1 MHKLNSIQRIHYLQ
15 TFKNVLECK
24 EEVSM
29 ENLVYALIA
38 VMVVDAGLLVFF
50 VVRTILKSKAEKDA
64 DRGNK
69 NKKGASTLK
78 NTAKNSANETTKS
91 AKKTEKLA
99 HKSPEK
105 DEKPKKVEKP
115 KKAKQKLTKRSSYGK
130 IKVNEQALKKI
141 LASYDEKENAKK
153 ADVAENS
160 ASEKDESTQNLQ
172 PSTEENLDAVFEDFK
187 VEEPATKVEP
197 KFSSP
202 FRRANGRRTFIPKPP
217 KEEDDYDD
225 FGDDDDFEDDIEK
238 AYQDFLTRKKQEYL
252 KKYESNFDDEIND
265 NIGEI
270 NDENDDE
277 LDFDEEEFSNSPFG
291 KQPKFN
297 ELQDNKKPKGASQ
310 AYTIED
316 FKDDYFNKKE
326 DISLILSKLSEVD
339 KNKILS
345 ILLSKESIDESDF
358 D

>member
-1 MHKLNSIQRIHYLQ
+1 
-15 TFKNVLECK
+15 
-24 EEVSM
+24 M

-50 VVRTILKSKAEKDA
+50 VVRTILKSKAEKEK
-64 DRGNK
+64 DRVHK
-69 NKKGASTLK
+69 NKKGAHFENTAKNSANETLK
-78 NTAKNSANETTKS
+78 EVGSSDFDKNSANETTKS
-91 AKKTEKLA
+91 AQKTAKIAGKSLKKEEKTEKV
-99 HKSPEK
+99 EK
-105 DEKPKKVEKP
+105 TKKV
-115 KKAKQKLTKRSSYGK
+115 KQKLTKRSSFGK
-130 IKVNEQALKKI
+130 IKVNEEALKKI

-187 VEEPATKVEP
+187 VEEPATIA

-202 FRRANGRRTFIPKPP
+202 FRRASGHRAFTPKPP

-252 KKYESNFDDEIND
+252 KKYESNFDDETDDEIND
-265 NIGEI
+265 RIGEI
-270 NDENDDE
+270 NDEEINDEADDE
-277 LDFDEEEFSNSPFG
+277 LGFDEEEFSNSPFG

-310 AYTIED
+310 TYTIED

>member
-1 MHKLNSIQRIHYLQ
+1 
-15 TFKNVLECK
+15 
-24 EEVSM
+24 M

-50 VVRTILKSKAEKDA
+50 VVRTILKSKAEKEK
-64 DRGNK
+64 DRVYKNK
-69 NKKGASTLK
+69 NGTHFETAKNSANETLK
-78 NTAKNSANETTKS
+78 EEGSSDFDKNSANETTKS
-91 AKKTEKLA
+91 AQKTAKIAGKSPKKEEKTEKV
-99 HKSPEK
+99 EK
-105 DEKPKKVEKP
+105 TKKV
-115 KKAKQKLTKRSSYGK
+115 KQKLTKHSSFGK
-130 IKVNEQALKKI
+130 IKVNEEALKKI
-141 LASYDEKENAKK
+141 LAGYDEKENAKK

-252 KKYESNFDDEIND
+252 KKYESNFDDETDDKMND

-270 NDENDDE
+270 NDETDDE

>member
-1 MHKLNSIQRIHYLQ
+1 
-15 TFKNVLECK
+15 
-24 EEVSM
+24 M

-50 VVRTILKSKAEKDA
+50 VVRTILKSKAEKEK
-64 DRGNK
+64 DRVHKNK
-69 NKKGASTLK
+69 NGAHFK
-78 NTAKNSANETTKS
+78 NTAKNSANETLKEEGSSDFDKNSANETAKS
-91 AKKTEKLA
+91 AQKTPKLADKSPKKEEKTEK
-99 HKSPEK
+99 
-105 DEKPKKVEKP
+105 VEKT
-115 KKAKQKLTKRSSYGK
+115 KKAKQKLTKRSSFGK
-130 IKVNEQALKKI
+130 IKVNEEALKKI
-141 LASYDEKENAKK
+141 LAGYDEKENAKK
-153 ADVAENS
+153 ADVAEDG
-160 ASEKDESTQNLQ
+160 ASEKDETTQNLQ

-187 VEEPATKVEP
+187 VEEPATKE

-202 FRRANGRRTFIPKPP
+202 FRRASGHRAFAPKPP

-252 KKYESNFDDEIND
+252 KKYESNFDDETDDEMND
-265 NIGEI
+265 HIGEI
-270 NDENDDE
+270 NDETDDDE
-277 LDFDEEEFSNSPFG
+277 DFFEDEPSNSPLG
-291 KQPKFN
+291 KEKQSKFN
-297 ELQDNKKPKGASQ
+297 ELQENKKLPKGASQ

>member
-1 MHKLNSIQRIHYLQ
+1 
-15 TFKNVLECK
+15 
-24 EEVSM
+24 M

-50 VVRTILKSKAEKDA
+50 VVRTILKSKAEKEK
-64 DRGNK
+64 DRVHKNK
-69 NKKGASTLK
+69 NGAHFETAKNSSSETLK
-78 NTAKNSANETTKS
+78 EEGSSDFDKNSANETAKS
-91 AKKTEKLA
+91 AQKTPKLADKFPKKEEKTEK
-99 HKSPEK
+99 
-105 DEKPKKVEKP
+105 VEKT
-115 KKAKQKLTKRSSYGK
+115 KKAKQKLTKRSSFGK
-130 IKVNEQALKKI
+130 IKVNEEALKKI
-141 LASYDEKENAKK
+141 LAGYDEKENAKK
-153 ADVAENS
+153 ADVAENG
-160 ASEKDESTQNLQ
+160 ASEKDETTQNLQ

-187 VEEPATKVEP
+187 VEEPATKAEP

-202 FRRANGRRTFIPKPP
+202 FRRASGHRAFAPKPP

-252 KKYESNFDDEIND
+252 KKYESNFDDETDDEMND
-265 NIGEI
+265 HIGVI
-270 NDENDDE
+270 NDETDDDE
-277 LDFDEEEFSNSPFG
+277 DFFEDEPSNSPFG
-291 KQPKFN
+291 KQPKFS
-297 ELQDNKKPKGASQ
+297 ELQENKKLPKGASQ

>member
-1 MHKLNSIQRIHYLQ
+1 
-15 TFKNVLECK
+15 
-24 EEVSM
+24 M

-64 DRGNK
+64 DKGNK

-78 NTAKNSANETTKS
+78 NTAKNSANETAKS
-91 AKKTEKLA
+91 AQKTVKLA

-105 DEKPKKVEKP
+105 DEKPKKIENT

-141 LASYDEKENAKK
+141 LAGYDEKDNAGDAEKMREK
-153 ADVAENS
+153 ADVDQS
-160 ASEKDESTQNLQ
+160 Q
-172 PSTEENLDAVFEDFK
+172 PLKEENLDAVFEDFK

-252 KKYESNFDDEIND
+252 KKYESNFDDETDDKMND

-270 NDENDDE
+270 NDETDDE

>member
-1 MHKLNSIQRIHYLQ
+1 
-15 TFKNVLECK
+15 
-24 EEVSM
+24 M

-64 DRGNK
+64 DKGHK
-69 NKKGASTLK
+69 NKKGTSTLK
-78 NTAKNSANETTKS
+78 NTAKNSANETAKS
-91 AKKTEKLA
+91 AQKTEKLA

-105 DEKPKKVEKP
+105 DEKPKKVENT
-115 KKAKQKLTKRSSYGK
+115 KKVKQKLTKRSSYGK

-141 LASYDEKENAKK
+141 LAGYDEKDNAGN
-153 ADVAENS
+153 AEKMR
-160 ASEKDESTQNLQ
+160 EKVEVDQSQ
-172 PSTEENLDAVFEDFK
+172 PLKEENLDAVFEDFK
-187 VEEPATKVEP
+187 VEEPATKE

-252 KKYESNFDDEIND
+252 KKYESNFDDETDDEIND

-270 NDENDDE
+270 NDETDDDE
-277 LDFDEEEFSNSPFG
+277 DFFEDEPSNSPLE

-297 ELQDNKKPKGASQ
+297 ELQDNKKLSKGDSQ
-310 AYTIED
+310 AYTIGD

>member
-1 MHKLNSIQRIHYLQ
+1 
-15 TFKNVLECK
+15 
-24 EEVSM
+24 M

-50 VVRTILKSKAEKDA
+50 VVRTILKSKAEKEK
-64 DRGNK
+64 DRVHKNK
-69 NKKGASTLK
+69 NGTHFETAKNSAGEALK
-78 NTAKNSANETTKS
+78 EEGSSDFDKNSANETAKS
-91 AKKTEKLA
+91 AQKTPKLADKSPKKEEKTEK
-99 HKSPEK
+99 
-105 DEKPKKVEKP
+105 VEKT
-115 KKAKQKLTKRSSYGK
+115 KKAKQKLTKRSSFGK
-130 IKVNEQALKKI
+130 IKVNEEALKKI
-141 LASYDEKENAKK
+141 LAGYDEKENAKK

-160 ASEKDESTQNLQ
+160 VSEKDETAQNLQ

-187 VEEPATKVEP
+187 VEEPATKE

-202 FRRANGRRTFIPKPP
+202 FRRASGHRAFAPKPP

-252 KKYESNFDDEIND
+252 KKYESNFDDETDDEMND
-265 NIGEI
+265 HIGEI
-270 NDENDDE
+270 NDETDDDE
-277 LDFDEEEFSNSPFG
+277 DFFEDEPSNSPLG
-291 KQPKFN
+291 KEKQSKFN
-297 ELQDNKKPKGASQ
+297 ELQENKKLSKGASQ

>member
-1 MHKLNSIQRIHYLQ
+1 
-15 TFKNVLECK
+15 
-24 EEVSM
+24 M

-64 DRGNK
+64 DKGHK
-69 NKKGASTLK
+69 NKKGTSTLK
-78 NTAKNSANETTKS
+78 NTAKNSANETAKS
-91 AKKTEKLA
+91 AQKT
-99 HKSPEK
+99 
-105 DEKPKKVEKP
+105 EKPKKVENT
-115 KKAKQKLTKRSSYGK
+115 KKVKQKLTKRSSYGK

-141 LASYDEKENAKK
+141 LAGYDEKDNAGN
-153 ADVAENS
+153 AEKMR
-160 ASEKDESTQNLQ
+160 EKVEVDQSQ
-172 PSTEENLDAVFEDFK
+172 PLKEENLDAVFEDFK
-187 VEEPATKVEP
+187 VEEPATKE

-252 KKYESNFDDEIND
+252 KKYESDFDDETDDETDDGIND

-270 NDENDDE
+270 NDETDDDE
-277 LDFDEEEFSNSPFG
+277 DFFEDEPSNSPLE

-297 ELQDNKKPKGASQ
+297 ELQDNKKLSKGDSQ

-316 FKDDYFNKKE
+316 FKEDYFNKKE
-326 DISLILSKLSEVD
+326 DISLILSKLSETD

>member
-1 MHKLNSIQRIHYLQ
+1 
-15 TFKNVLECK
+15 
-24 EEVSM
+24 M

-64 DRGNK
+64 DKGHK
-69 NKKGASTLK
+69 NKKGTSTLK
-78 NTAKNSANETTKS
+78 NTAKNSANETAKS
-91 AKKTEKLA
+91 AQKTEKLA

-105 DEKPKKVEKP
+105 DEKPKKVENT
-115 KKAKQKLTKRSSYGK
+115 KKVKQKLTKRSSYGK

-141 LASYDEKENAKK
+141 LAGYDEKDNAGN
-153 ADVAENS
+153 AEKMR
-160 ASEKDESTQNLQ
+160 EKVEVDQSQ
-172 PSTEENLDAVFEDFK
+172 PLKEENLDAVFEDFK
-187 VEEPATKVEP
+187 VEEPATKE

-252 KKYESNFDDEIND
+252 KKYESNFDDETDDEIND

-270 NDENDDE
+270 NDETDDDE
-277 LDFDEEEFSNSPFG
+277 DFFEDEPSNSPLE

-297 ELQDNKKPKGASQ
+297 ELQDNKKLSKGDSQ

>member
-1 MHKLNSIQRIHYLQ
+1 
-15 TFKNVLECK
+15 
-24 EEVSM
+24 M

-64 DRGNK
+64 DKGHK
-69 NKKGASTLK
+69 NKKGTSTLK
-78 NTAKNSANETTKS
+78 NTAKNSANETAKS
-91 AKKTEKLA
+91 AQKTEKLA

-105 DEKPKKVEKP
+105 DEKPKKVENT
-115 KKAKQKLTKRSSYGK
+115 KKVKQKLTKRSSYGK

-141 LASYDEKENAKK
+141 LAGYDEKDNAGNAEKMREK
-153 ADVAENS
+153 VDVDQS
-160 ASEKDESTQNLQ
+160 Q
-172 PSTEENLDAVFEDFK
+172 PLKEENLDAVFEDFK
-187 VEEPATKVEP
+187 VEEPATKE

-252 KKYESNFDDEIND
+252 KKYESNFDDETDDEIND

-270 NDENDDE
+270 NDETDDDE
-277 LDFDEEEFSNSPFG
+277 DFFEDEPSNSPLE

-297 ELQDNKKPKGASQ
+297 ELQDNKKLSKGDSQ
-310 AYTIED
+310 AYTIGD

>member
-1 MHKLNSIQRIHYLQ
+1 
-15 TFKNVLECK
+15 
-24 EEVSM
+24 M

-64 DRGNK
+64 DKGHK
-69 NKKGASTLK
+69 NKKGTSTLK
-78 NTAKNSANETTKS
+78 NTAKNSANETAKS
-91 AKKTEKLA
+91 AQKTEKLA

-105 DEKPKKVEKP
+105 DEKPKKVENT
-115 KKAKQKLTKRSSYGK
+115 KKVKQKLTKRSSYGK

-141 LASYDEKENAKK
+141 LAGYDEKDNAGDAEKMREK
-153 ADVAENS
+153 VDVDQS
-160 ASEKDESTQNLQ
+160 Q
-172 PSTEENLDAVFEDFK
+172 PLKEENLDAVFEDFK
-187 VEEPATKVEP
+187 VEEPATKE

-252 KKYESNFDDEIND
+252 KKYESNFDDETDDGIND

-270 NDENDDE
+270 NDETDDE
-277 LDFDEEEFSNSPFG
+277 LDFDEDEFSNSPFG
-291 KQPKFN
+291 KGKQPKFS
-297 ELQDNKKPKGASQ
+297 ELQENKKLSKGDSQ

>member
-1 MHKLNSIQRIHYLQ
+1 
-15 TFKNVLECK
+15 
-24 EEVSM
+24 M

-64 DRGNK
+64 DKGHK
-69 NKKGASTLK
+69 NKKGTSTLK
-78 NTAKNSANETTKS
+78 NTAKNSANETAKS
-91 AKKTEKLA
+91 AQKTEKLA

-105 DEKPKKVEKP
+105 DEKPKKVENT
-115 KKAKQKLTKRSSYGK
+115 KKVKQKLTKRSSYGK
-130 IKVNEQALKKI
+130 IKVNDQALKKI
-141 LASYDEKENAKK
+141 LAGYDEKDNAGN
-153 ADVAENS
+153 AEKMR
-160 ASEKDESTQNLQ
+160 EKVEVDQSQ
-172 PSTEENLDAVFEDFK
+172 PLKEENLDAVFEDFK
-187 VEEPATKVEP
+187 VEEPATKE

-252 KKYESNFDDEIND
+252 KKYESNFDDETDDEING

-270 NDENDDE
+270 NDETDDDE
-277 LDFDEEEFSNSPFG
+277 DFFEDEPSNSPLE

-297 ELQDNKKPKGASQ
+297 ELQDNKKLSKGDSQ

-345 ILLSKESIDESDF
+345 ILLSKESIDEGDF

>member
-1 MHKLNSIQRIHYLQ
+1 
-15 TFKNVLECK
+15 
-24 EEVSM
+24 M

-78 NTAKNSANETTKS
+78 NTAKNSANETTK
-91 AKKTEKLA
+91 AAQKTVKLA

-105 DEKPKKVEKP
+105 DEKPKKVENT

-130 IKVNEQALKKI
+130 INVNEQALKKI
-141 LASYDEKENAKK
+141 LAGYDEKDNAGDAEKMREK
-153 ADVAENS
+153 VDVDQS
-160 ASEKDESTQNLQ
+160 Q
-172 PSTEENLDAVFEDFK
+172 PLKEENLDAVFEDFK
-187 VEEPATKVEP
+187 VEEPATKE

-252 KKYESNFDDEIND
+252 KKYESNFDDETDDKMND

-270 NDENDDE
+270 NDETDDE

-310 AYTIED
+310 AYTFED

>member
-1 MHKLNSIQRIHYLQ
+1 
-15 TFKNVLECK
+15 
-24 EEVSM
+24 M

-64 DRGNK
+64 DKGHK
-69 NKKGASTLK
+69 NKKGTSTLK
-78 NTAKNSANETTKS
+78 NTAKNSANETAKS
-91 AKKTEKLA
+91 AQKTEKLA

-105 DEKPKKVEKP
+105 DEKPKKVENT
-115 KKAKQKLTKRSSYGK
+115 KKVKQKLTKRSSYGK

-141 LASYDEKENAKK
+141 LAGYDEKDNAGN
-153 ADVAENS
+153 AEKMR
-160 ASEKDESTQNLQ
+160 EKVEVDQSQ
-172 PSTEENLDAVFEDFK
+172 PLKEENLDAVFEDFK
-187 VEEPATKVEP
+187 VEEPATKE

-252 KKYESNFDDEIND
+252 KKYESNFDDETDDEIND

-270 NDENDDE
+270 NDETDDDE
-277 LDFDEEEFSNSPFG
+277 DFFEDEPSNSPLE

-297 ELQDNKKPKGASQ
+297 ELQDNKKLSKGDSQ

-326 DISLILSKLSEVD
+326 DISLILSKLSETD

>member
-1 MHKLNSIQRIHYLQ
+1 
-15 TFKNVLECK
+15 
-24 EEVSM
+24 M

-50 VVRTILKSKAEKDA
+50 VVRTILKSKAEKEK
-64 DRGNK
+64 DRVHKNK
-69 NKKGASTLK
+69 NGTHFE
-78 NTAKNSANETTKS
+78 TAKNSANETLKEEGSSDFDKNSANETAKS
-91 AKKTEKLA
+91 AQKTPKLADKSPKKEEKTEK
-99 HKSPEK
+99 
-105 DEKPKKVEKP
+105 VEKT
-115 KKAKQKLTKRSSYGK
+115 KKAKQKLTKRSSFGK
-130 IKVNEQALKKI
+130 IKVNEEALKKI
-141 LASYDEKENAKK
+141 LAGYDEKENAKK
-153 ADVAENS
+153 ADVAEDG
-160 ASEKDESTQNLQ
+160 ASEKDETTQNLQ

-187 VEEPATKVEP
+187 VEEPATKE

-202 FRRANGRRTFIPKPP
+202 FRRASGHRAFAPKPP

-252 KKYESNFDDEIND
+252 KKYESNFDDETDDEMND
-265 NIGEI
+265 HIGEI
-270 NDENDDE
+270 NDETDDDE
-277 LDFDEEEFSNSPFG
+277 DFFEDEPLNSPLGKG
-291 KQPKFN
+291 KQPKFS
-297 ELQDNKKPKGASQ
+297 ELQENKKLSKGDSQ

>member
-1 MHKLNSIQRIHYLQ
+1 
-15 TFKNVLECK
+15 
-24 EEVSM
+24 M

-50 VVRTILKSKAEKDA
+50 VVRTILNSKAEKDA
-64 DRGNK
+64 DKGHK
-69 NKKGASTLK
+69 NKKGTSTLK
-78 NTAKNSANETTKS
+78 NTAKNSANETAKS
-91 AKKTEKLA
+91 AQKTEKLA

-105 DEKPKKVEKP
+105 DEKPKKVENT
-115 KKAKQKLTKRSSYGK
+115 KKVKQKLTKRSSYGK

-141 LASYDEKENAKK
+141 LAGYDEKDNAGDAEKMREK
-153 ADVAENS
+153 VDVDQS
-160 ASEKDESTQNLQ
+160 Q
-172 PSTEENLDAVFEDFK
+172 PLKEENLDAVFEDFK
-187 VEEPATKVEP
+187 VEEPATKE

-252 KKYESNFDDEIND
+252 KKYESNFDDETDDETDDEIND

-270 NDENDDE
+270 NDETDDDE
-277 LDFDEEEFSNSPFG
+277 DFFEDEPSNSPFG

-297 ELQDNKKPKGASQ
+297 ELQENKKLPKGASQ

-326 DISLILSKLSEVD
+326 DVSLILSKLSETD

>member
-1 MHKLNSIQRIHYLQ
+1 
-15 TFKNVLECK
+15 
-24 EEVSM
+24 M

-50 VVRTILKSKAEKDA
+50 VVRTILKSKAEKEK
-64 DRGNK
+64 DRVHKNK
-69 NKKGASTLK
+69 NGTHFETAKNSAGEALK
-78 NTAKNSANETTKS
+78 EEGSSDFDKNSANETAKS
-91 AKKTEKLA
+91 AQKTPKLADKFSKKEEKTEK
-99 HKSPEK
+99 
-105 DEKPKKVEKP
+105 VEKT
-115 KKAKQKLTKRSSYGK
+115 KKAKQKLTKRSSFGK
-130 IKVNEQALKKI
+130 IKVNEEALKKI
-141 LASYDEKENAKK
+141 LAGYDEKENAKK
-153 ADVAENS
+153 ADVAEDG
-160 ASEKDESTQNLQ
+160 ASEKDETAQNLQ

-187 VEEPATKVEP
+187 VEEPATKE

-202 FRRANGRRTFIPKPP
+202 FRRASGHRAFAPKPP

-270 NDENDDE
+270 SDEADDE
-277 LDFDEEEFSNSPFG
+277 LDFDEDEPSNSPLE

-297 ELQDNKKPKGASQ
+297 ELQDNKKLPKGASQ

>member
-1 MHKLNSIQRIHYLQ
+1 
-15 TFKNVLECK
+15 
-24 EEVSM
+24 M

-64 DRGNK
+64 DKVHKNK
-69 NKKGASTLK
+69 NGTHFETAKNSANETLK
-78 NTAKNSANETTKS
+78 EEGSSDFDKNSANETTKS
-91 AKKTEKLA
+91 AQKTAKIADKFSKKEEKTEK
-99 HKSPEK
+99 
-105 DEKPKKVEKP
+105 VEKT
-115 KKAKQKLTKRSSYGK
+115 KKAKQKLTKRSSFGK
-130 IKVNEQALKKI
+130 IKVNEEALKKI
-141 LASYDEKENAKK
+141 LAGYDEKENAKK

-160 ASEKDESTQNLQ
+160 VSEKDETTQNLQ

-187 VEEPATKVEP
+187 VEEPATKE

-202 FRRANGRRTFIPKPP
+202 FRRASGHRAFAPKPP

-252 KKYESNFDDEIND
+252 KKYESNFDDETDDEMND
-265 NIGEI
+265 HIGEI
-270 NDENDDE
+270 NDETDDDE
-277 LDFDEEEFSNSPFG
+277 DFFEDEPSNSPFG

-297 ELQDNKKPKGASQ
+297 ELQENKKLPKGASQ